1 MTITFGSLFAG
12 IGGFDLGL
20 ERAGMKC
27 AWQVELGD
35 YATRI
40 LEKHWPHV
48 TRHRDV
54 RECGQHNLE
63 PVDLICGGFP
73 CQPHS
78 FAGMRKGSDDARDLW
93 EEFARIIRELE
104 PRWVLAENV
113 PGILST
119 ESGRYFGCILRD
131 LAALGYDVEWECI
144 PASVVGAPHR
154 RERIWIFA
162 TKRMV
167 PDADRLG
174 CQGGLYREVQR
185 FAEMSRQPAGGASHW
200 ADGWPVSAPK
210 ICGVADGI
218 PDRIHQLTCLGNA
231 VVPQVVEVI
240 GKAIMKEAHYER

>member
-131 LAALGYDVEWECI
+131 LATLGYDVEWECI

-174 CQGGLYREVQR
+174 CQGSLYREV
-185 FAEMSRQPAGGASHW
+185 
-200 ADGWPVSAPK
+200 
-210 ICGVADGI
+210 
-218 PDRIHQLTCLGNA
+218 
-231 VVPQVVEVI
+231 
-240 GKAIMKEAHYER
+240 

>member
-1 MTITFGSLFAG
+1 MTIMFGSLFAG

-40 LEKHWPHV
+40 LENHWPHV

-78 FAGMRKGSDDARDLW
+78 FAGMRKGSDDERDLW

-119 ESGRYFGCILRD
+119 ESGRYFGRILRD

-167 PDADRLG
+167 PDADRFG
-174 CQGGLYREVQR
+174 CQGSLYREVQR
-185 FAEMSRQPAGGASHW
+185 FAEMSRQPAGGASQW

-240 GKAIMKEAHYER
+240 GKAIMKEAHHER